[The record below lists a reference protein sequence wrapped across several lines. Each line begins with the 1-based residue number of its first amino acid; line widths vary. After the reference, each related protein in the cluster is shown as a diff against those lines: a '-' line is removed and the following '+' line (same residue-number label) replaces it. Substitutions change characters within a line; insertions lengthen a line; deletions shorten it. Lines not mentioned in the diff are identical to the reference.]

1 MADNFECPNCNKK
14 TLVQYKE
21 HHYECLS
28 CDFKKVPP
36 PPQPRP
42 KNGMFWASLLA
53 LITMLLFLQTR
64 DNTPETQNTE
74 HQPPTISRVAGP
86 QRVN

>member
-1 MADNFECPNCNKK
+1 MADNFECPKCNKK

-21 HHYECLS
+21 NHYECLE

-42 KNGMFWASLLA
+42 KNGLFWASLLA
-53 LITMLLFLQTR
+53 GTTVLLFLQTR
-64 DNTPETQNTE
+64 EDTLNTPNVEP
-74 HQPPTISRVAGP
+74 QPPSISQVFGS
-86 QRVN
+86 QQIN